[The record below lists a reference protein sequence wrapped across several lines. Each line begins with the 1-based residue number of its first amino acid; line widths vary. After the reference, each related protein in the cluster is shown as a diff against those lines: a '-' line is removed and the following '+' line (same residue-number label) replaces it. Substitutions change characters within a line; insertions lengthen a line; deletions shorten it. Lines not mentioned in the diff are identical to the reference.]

1 VWHGGERFYDWEWI
15 QHHDRSHPAIGD
27 VHDDLLDTQH
37 WWLLIRRNRHIGEL
51 AFYRC
56 YAPDAVP
63 LRELVRVAGRRWTI
77 EECFQ
82 TGKGIP
88 PASLRVSVAN
98 PIDAAD
104 RRRCQ
109 AECIPSII
117 SQGDTE
123 GFGARHPGPA
133 RSPFP
138 ANA

>member
-88 PASLRVSVAN
+88 PAS
-98 PIDAAD
+98 
-104 RRRCQ
+104 
-109 AECIPSII
+109 CIPQLMVDPRTCLHGMGRSA
-117 SQGDTE
+117 
-123 GFGARHPGPA
+123 ARA
-133 RSPFP
+133 
-138 ANA
+138 